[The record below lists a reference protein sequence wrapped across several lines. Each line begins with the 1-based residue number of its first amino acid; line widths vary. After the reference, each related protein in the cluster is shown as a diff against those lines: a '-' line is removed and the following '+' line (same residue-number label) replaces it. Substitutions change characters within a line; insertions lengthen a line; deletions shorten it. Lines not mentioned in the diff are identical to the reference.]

1 MLRLA
6 NLSVSTVV
14 VLSVFGLAEHC
25 AAAPAAHP
33 NLLTQAEGL
42 PTEFHEHFFD
52 VPLAVRVMLD
62 RQVLGEAMVVLS
74 RDERVTLL
82 EFSDTRDS
90 DIETLERAKWQ
101 TLLQQGLALG
111 PCTASCTE
119 GLIAAHYS
127 LENSELSL
135 LTNNAERDAS
145 VSTHYTPP
153 EQGSTGLM
161 LQNQLN
167 LSGGQKQDLAGRYA
181 LQATGSLGN
190 WTQTFHGQLT
200 KDGGADDTLRHSV
213 YELHTQKEWQ
223 DNFLRL
229 GYFTPSTIGLSR
241 LPRTFGNSPD
251 TTLGVMLGSSD
262 SLAKEGNKAAIYP
275 IYVTANREGIVEIYR
290 DGALINSQA
299 IQPGLQILDTRSL
312 PGGIYDIEVRLIEDG
327 NITSRNNELVY
338 KPSNWRNPDQRWRY
352 NVFAGRE
359 SSLLSNWDNPV
370 DGEATAGAAINYL
383 VHPRAVV
390 GLSGRQI
397 KGQNQLGS
405 SLDLGL
411 SARSSLYT
419 NVYRAQDRGLGMD
432 VQALHNYGSGSLIVT
447 HSRSWLDNRDT
458 WETLRDGTRVRQR
471 NPYNG
476 NVSNSSISVNHRFG
490 GHDSV
495 SARLSHSEGYL
506 EGMGLDLGW
515 MRSSNL
521 FGYDAH
527 WRFSVFD
534 RPGVSS
540 SGYARNRGIDLSLNL
555 ALGREGKR
563 LTASVGS
570 RASRSGDNDRN
581 ASLGYQQNLD
591 LGPLRSLSAAI
602 QADTYGTGLSAG
614 AELDTDVVSGDLQ
627 LQRSSYNQSLAGSL
641 NLSSNVVL
649 GDHKLAVSGRHLGTE
664 ASMIIDVESDVQG
677 IELRAD
683 DLSGSGTVLKP
694 GRNLLP
700 LTAYRDGTVQFDF
713 QGVYAAAASIQPA
726 RARYHLNKG
735 GVAYQQVRVMK
746 TMTLFGRLL
755 DAQGL
760 PLKGLHV
767 LNHASRGVTEVDGF
781 FSMELSASAPTL
793 EVVRGDKV
801 VCRFTLDLATL
812 PREGDVLMLGDLL
825 CTDSASVKLAKN

>member
-1 MLRLA
+1 MFRLS
-6 NLSVSTVV
+6 NLSVSTVIA
-14 VLSVFGLAEHC
+14 LSFFGLAEHC
-25 AAAPAAHP
+25 IAVPDAHP
-33 NLLTQAEGL
+33 SLLTQAEGL
-42 PTEFHEHFFD
+42 PKEFHEHFFD

-62 RQVLGEAMVVLS
+62 RQVLGEAMVVLF

-90 DIETLERAKWQ
+90 DIETSERAKWQ
-101 TLLQQGLALG
+101 TILQQGLALG
-111 PCTASCTE
+111 PCTTRCDE
-119 GLIAAHYS
+119 GLIAVHYS
-127 LENSELSL
+127 LENSELAL
-135 LTNNAERDAS
+135 LTSNAERYS
-145 VSTHYTPP
+145 TVSPYYAPP

-161 LQNQLN
+161 LHNQLN

-223 DNFLRL
+223 NHFLRF
-229 GYFTPSTIGLSR
+229 GYFTPDAVGLSR

-251 TTLGVMLGSSD
+251 TALGLMLGSSD
-262 SLAKEGNKAAIYP
+262 SLAKEDNKAAIYP

-299 IQPGLQILDTRSL
+299 VQPGLQILDTRLL

-327 NITSRNNELVY
+327 TITSRNNELVY

-359 SSLLSNWDNPV
+359 SSLLSNWDNRV

-383 VHPRAVV
+383 VHPRAIL

-411 SARSSLYT
+411 GERSSLYT
-419 NVYRAQDRGLGMD
+419 SVYRAQDRGLGMD
-432 VQALHNYGSGSLIVT
+432 IQALHNYGSGNLIFS

-476 NVSNSSISVNHRFG
+476 NVSNSSFSVNHRLG
-490 GHDSV
+490 GHDSL

-506 EGMGLDLGW
+506 EGVGLDLGW
-515 MRSSNL
+515 MRSSEL
-521 FGYDAH
+521 FGHDAH
-527 WRFSVFD
+527 WRLSVFD
-534 RPGVSS
+534 RPGASS

-563 LTASVGS
+563 ITASVGS
-570 RASRSGDNDRN
+570 RASRSSDNERN
-581 ASLGYQQNLD
+581 ASLGYQQSLD
-591 LGPLRSLSAAI
+591 SGPLRSLSAAI

-614 AELDTDVVSGDLQ
+614 AELDSNFVSGDLQ
-627 LQRSSYNQSLAGSL
+627 LQRSSYNQALAGSL
-641 NLSSNVVL
+641 NLSSNVAL
-649 GDHKLAVSGRHLGTE
+649 GAHKVAVSGRYLGAE
-664 ASMIIDVESDVQG
+664 ASMIVDVESDVEA

-683 DLSGSGTVLKP
+683 DLSGSGAILKP

-713 QGVYAAAASIQPA
+713 QGVYAAAASIQPT
-726 RARYHLNKG
+726 RTRYHLNKG

-755 DAQGL
+755 DTQGL
-760 PLKGLHV
+760 PLKGYHV

-781 FSMELSASAPTL
+781 FSMELSANAPTL

-801 VCRFTLDLATL
+801 VCQFTLDLAAL
-812 PREGDVLMLGDLL
+812 PMEGDVLMAGDLF